1 MNVPPLQAL
10 RTLEVLSRRQRVGIA
25 ATELEVSHSAVSQTV
40 SRLEKR
46 LGVPLFLKSRWG
58 LEATPQC
65 RKLIEAYLAA
75 SSTLTRALSDASAQQ
90 RFRILAP
97 KAAWVWLSPAIAR
110 LCRSTP
116 DLSFQ
121 TYQDDEVVDLDA
133 ADFAVVAGGHIPP
146 RGFEG
151 APLYDERL
159 IPVCSPAFARSARI
173 ETPAML
179 ARTQLLISRRDLW
192 SLWFSRA
199 GLVSEPNISG
209 PLFADPALA
218 MEAALQGQ
226 GVALCCTVAAAG
238 SVARGDLVTPIQISA
253 GTDRRLWASWRSAH
267 SEPAMRVLSWLLAE
281 LEARRGLHVSVAEDV
296 SSEGQLGGARAS
308 NIYASNTVVP
318 WPYMNEGAPSAGRI
332 AHVGP

>member
-1 MNVPPLQAL
+1 M
-10 RTLEVLSRRQRVGIA
+10 
-25 ATELEVSHSAVSQTV
+25 
-40 SRLEKR
+40 
-46 LGVPLFLKSRWG
+46 
-58 LEATPQC
+58 
-65 RKLIEAYLAA
+65 
-75 SSTLTRALSDASAQQ
+75 
-90 RFRILAP
+90 
-97 KAAWVWLSPAIAR
+97 
-110 LCRSTP
+110 
-116 DLSFQ
+116 
-121 TYQDDEVVDLDA
+121 VDLDA

-238 SVARGDLVTPIQISA
+238 SVAGETWSRPYKSRPARTA
-253 GTDRRLWASWRSAH
+253 GC
-267 SEPAMRVLSWLLAE
+267 
-281 LEARRGLHVSVAEDV
+281 
-296 SSEGQLGGARAS
+296 GQAGGARTAS
-308 NIYASNTVVP
+308 RRCGS
-318 WPYMNEGAPSAGRI
+318 
-332 AHVGP
+332 